1 MDSKFSN
8 IADDWIKYD
17 VDAQP
22 GETIIQNDL
31 LHDIKFGEVDL
42 AEEKIDDTIR
52 VDTNNPVCKQD
63 NAPLNYIM
71 KRWMSGYTELYINIP
86 STGTYYLNHV
96 LGTPNC
102 TTNPN

>member
-8 IADDWIKYD
+8 IADDWIKYE

-31 LHDIKFGEVDL
+31 LHDIKFGEVNL

-52 VDTNNPVCKQD
+52 VDTYNPVCKQD
-63 NAPLNYIM
+63 NAQLNYIM